1 MENCWAVVKNH
12 CAAPCDSTM
21 AGLRVHLEDGLTKV
35 TPATCQAAIAA
46 MREEEDR
53 YWQEDMEEPEE

>member
-1 MENCWAVVKNH
+1 
-12 CAAPCDSTM
+12 M
-21 AGLRVHLEDGLTKV
+21 AGLRVHLEDGLATV
-35 TPATCQAAIAA
+35 TPATGQAAIAA